1 MSGHTD
7 LQSKTRPYRPLY
19 VGGLLVGWFQT
30 NRPSP
35 GGRSSRPMVARPVRY
50 PAGETTVKLFYRN
63 PVLSPSGAS
72 RFTKTYLDARA
83 SPRTADPQVFPVIP
97 CHPCDSSLRDFSP
110 RDGRDPAR

>member
-1 MSGHTD
+1 M
-7 LQSKTRPYRPLY
+7 
-19 VGGLLVGWFQT
+19 
-30 NRPSP
+30 NRADVAENSI
-35 GGRSSRPMVARPVRY
+35 VYCTARPRRVAVPCVSRL
-50 PAGETTVKLFYRN
+50 PPVSFYRN

-72 RFTKTYLDARA
+72 RFTKTYFDARA

>member
-1 MSGHTD
+1 
-7 LQSKTRPYRPLY
+7 
-19 VGGLLVGWFQT
+19 
-30 NRPSP
+30 
-35 GGRSSRPMVARPVRY
+35 MVARPVSMPVRY

-72 RFTKTYLDARA
+72 RFTKTYFDARA